1 MGQPNLSTFNKLKKG
16 WVAGSLERKHQ
27 SIIPGQ
33 NRSERL
39 RDWPLHWETAVAD
52 FLETFG
58 ILLPLE
64 YFDHA
69 ECIRRQWVAMFWKQ
83 CANEIQEAR
92 KKGRGG
98 NKPPATD
105 LGEGVA
111 NTVRGYVPEL
121 PNTTFMD
128 VICRVPNGNNDQ
140 TFSIQLQALYTDVR
154 HYEELIDL
162 REKTVVRKNDT
173 VWLQYTN
180 PTWPRKNWTK
190 SIWDYT
196 HRGKRWM
203 ILYMLRF
210 HTTDPSLMHS
220 SRNCD
225 TM

>member
-1 MGQPNLSTFNKLKKG
+1 
-16 WVAGSLERKHQ
+16 
-27 SIIPGQ
+27 
-33 NRSERL
+33 
-39 RDWPLHWETAVAD
+39 
-52 FLETFG
+52 
-58 ILLPLE
+58 
-64 YFDHA
+64 
-69 ECIRRQWVAMFWKQ
+69 MFWKQ

-173 VWLQYTN
+173 V
-180 PTWPRKNWTK
+180 
-190 SIWDYT
+190 
-196 HRGKRWM
+196 
-203 ILYMLRF
+203 
-210 HTTDPSLMHS
+210 
-220 SRNCD
+220 
-225 TM
+225 